1 MPELNT
7 IASLLIVAVTFA
19 VNLGIA
25 FDGSCGGF
33 FPGLWARQPCSAR
46 EYATRDLVAI
56 AVLLDVSYWALVLG
70 LLILPPFLGHLID
83 LRQSRDI
90 S

>member
-19 VNLGIA
+19 VNLGIS

-56 AVLLDVSYWALVLG
+56 AVLLDVSYWPAEPAAVPG
-70 LLILPPFLGHLID
+70 AFDKPARIARYQLISP
-83 LRQSRDI
+83 
-90 S
+90 